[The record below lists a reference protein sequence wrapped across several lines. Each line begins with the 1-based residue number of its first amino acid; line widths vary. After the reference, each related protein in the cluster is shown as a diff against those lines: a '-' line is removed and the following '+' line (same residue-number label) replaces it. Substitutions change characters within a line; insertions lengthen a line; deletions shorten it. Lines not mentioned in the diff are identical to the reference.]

1 MKASA
6 IRLTFP
12 PPRDRQRRALRCLWC
27 RKLAS
32 NHRYW
37 TGRSVAS
44 QQQKLCSFFGTTYFD
59 LRRAQPSVSSITGLG
74 CLFINTQFS
83 HPEAAVRKCLRLFC
97 GGFLKMIVEVTT
109 VLFLIQGVRVVSRLI
124 ETRRDVFY
132 YVEARQRT
140 YV

>member
-1 MKASA
+1 VRCDVFGAVNSQA
-6 IRLTFP
+6 IIVIGLVGLW
-12 PPRDRQRRALRCLWC
+12 PRSNKNFVPSLEPRISIYVEHNPAL
-27 RKLAS
+27 A
-32 NHRYW
+32 
-37 TGRSVAS
+37 RSPGWGA
-44 QQQKLCSFFGTTYFD
+44 
-59 LRRAQPSVSSITGLG
+59 
-74 CLFINTQFS
+74 FS